1 MEKFYGAW
9 QGLKWFTSKTQINNT
24 VSLKTVK
31 VNLFSSRVIASL
43 VGLFNS
49 QLSSYLLYQD

>member
-9 QGLKWFTSKTQINNT
+9 QGIKWFTSKTQINNT
-24 VSLKTVK
+24 VRLKTVK

-43 VGLFNS
+43 IGLFNS
-49 QLSSYLLYQD
+49 QLSGCLLYQD